1 MPKHGTSHTL
11 DVISPTN
18 VASEKVFPAAG
29 LIEKISSYLQL
40 TKPSI
45 MLLVLITGA
54 TGLFLEGSLIT
65 QPVKFM
71 LFLLGLYLT
80 GGSANAFNQYFERD
94 IDARMSRTRKR
105 RPLPTG
111 RLAPAGALAF
121 AVLIGIAGVLLLG
134 LVFNLLTA
142 LLSLATI
149 LFYSLFY
156 TLWLKPNTPLNIVIG
171 GAAGA
176 MAPVGAWA
184 AATGSTAVVPWIL
197 FSIVFLWTPPHF
209 WSLALHFRDDY
220 RAAGYPMLPVIR
232 GFDETMRQIAVYCYF
247 LVAVSGTYLFY
258 GGGWLYGLAAAGLG
272 VTYIVK
278 IRKARRVENKSTGWG
293 LFSYSI
299 IYLFGLFAAMVL
311 DKFVKWLV

>member
-1 MPKHGTSHTL
+1 MPKNGRSHTIG
-11 DVISPTN
+11 VIGSAN
-18 VASEKVFPAAG
+18 AVGRVIPATGVGEQLSA
-29 LIEKISSYLQL
+29 YLQL

-54 TGLFLEGSLIT
+54 TGLLLEGSLVT
-65 QPVKFM
+65 QPLKFV

-80 GGSANAFNQYFERD
+80 GGSANAFNQYFERE
-94 IDARMSRTRKR
+94 IDSKMSRTRKR

-111 RLAPAGALAF
+111 RLTPAGALTF
-121 AVLIGIAGVLLLG
+121 ALLIGIAGVLLLG

-142 LLSLATI
+142 LLSLATL

-197 FSIVFLWTPPHF
+197 FAIVFLWTPPHF

-220 RAAGYPMLPVIR
+220 RAAGYPMLPVIK
-232 GFDETMRQIAVYCYF
+232 GFDATMRQIAIYSYI
-247 LVAVSGTYLFY
+247 LIAVSGLYLIY

-272 VTYIVK
+272 AAYVIK
-278 IRKARRVENKSTGWG
+278 IRRAGKAENRSTGWG

-311 DKFVKWLV
+311 DKFVNWLI